1 MITNLP
7 DLDDLLKGINDID
20 LPIGESLESAIET
33 TRKDEV
39 EKAPV
44 EKQTEETVQT
54 VQTDPVEAQPKV
66 AAQETPQETAQ
77 EKSTPT
83 VATSLPSDMEQ
94 QWNEFLRILQ
104 ASRKTQG
111 KKRFFICKL
120 DSDLA
125 YSLDECSLNRH
136 SRADFVNAII
146 RTFINAYLPRLAAL
160 RKERKSLL
168 DAVNTQEL

>member
-1 MITNLP
+1 MITDLL

-20 LPIGESLESAIET
+20 LPIGESLEGAIET
-33 TRKDEV
+33 TRKDDV
-39 EKAPV
+39 KKAPV
-44 EKQTEETVQT
+44 EKQTEETAQT
-54 VQTDPVEAQPKV
+54 VQTDHVDAQPKV
-66 AAQETPQETAQ
+66 AAQE
-77 EKSTPT
+77 KSFPT

-94 QWNEFLRILQ
+94 LWNEFLRILY

-146 RTFINAYLPRLAAL
+146 RTFIDAYLPRLAAL